1 MRVAAV
7 TANAEARALLD
18 KMAGNGRLSFFECNP
33 RETKMAGLLRFAAA
47 GAAIRYKA
55 IHAAEVEDIIA
66 LDIALRRN
74 DEDFLERLPSEISQH
89 LTYSLYYGHFM
100 CHVMHQDYVVKAG
113 ADVKAIKSAML
124 KLIDERGAEYPAEHN
139 VGHLYEAKP
148 DLANFYKSIDPTN
161 SLNPGLGKMSKRKH
175 YAEQD

>member
-1 MRVAAV
+1 
-7 TANAEARALLD
+7 
-18 KMAGNGRLSFFECNP
+18 
-33 RETKMAGLLRFAAA
+33 
-47 GAAIRYKA
+47 
-55 IHAAEVEDIIA
+55 
-66 LDIALRRN
+66 
-74 DEDFLERLPSEISQH
+74 
-89 LTYSLYYGHFM
+89 M

-113 ADVKAIKSAML
+113 ADVKAIKTAML
-124 KLIDERGAEYPAEHN
+124 KLIDDRGAEYPAEHN